1 MLVFN
6 IVYDLGRV
14 GPDHVDNK
22 REGGRVSAG
31 LGVLEAG

>member
-22 REGGRVSAG
+22 REGGKGEGGAG
-31 LGVLEAG
+31 ELEEE